1 MRISIIST
9 LLLMLGIAACSRA
22 PGPPPNIHDTKYSG
36 IGDPPY
42 ECVLD
47 GQTGLYWE
55 AKNDAPGLHDWRNT
69 YTWFDPD
76 ETNNEL
82 DYRGIE
88 DGGQCADSACDT
100 WHYVQAFNEAGFC
113 GYFDWRMPSKNELF
127 SVSDLRRADD
137 PPTMNVEYFL
147 YARPDE
153 YWSANDYSFQYNA
166 AWVWN
171 FQFGHDRVDW
181 KASPNFVRLVRG
193 TASELPKVKE
203 TPMDQ

>member
-1 MRISIIST
+1 MRILTTST
-9 LLLMLGIAACSRA
+9 LLLMLGIAACSREPNPA
-22 PGPPPNIHDTKYSG
+22 PNIHDTKYSG
-36 IGDPPY
+36 IGDPPH

-55 AKNDAPGLHDWRNT
+55 VKSATPGLHDWHNT

-76 ETNNEL
+76 ETNKEL
-82 DYRGIE
+82 DYRGVE
-88 DGGQCADSACDT
+88 DGGQCTGSACDT
-100 WHYVQAFNEAGFC
+100 WNYVRAVNDAGLC
-113 GYFDWRMPSKNELF
+113 DYFDWRMPSRNELF

-137 PPTMNVEYFL
+137 PPTMNMQYFP
-147 YARPDE
+147 YAQPDE

-171 FQFGHDRVDW
+171 FRFGHDRVDW
-181 KASPNFVRLVRG
+181 KDSPKFVRLVRG

-203 TPMDQ
+203 SPMDQ